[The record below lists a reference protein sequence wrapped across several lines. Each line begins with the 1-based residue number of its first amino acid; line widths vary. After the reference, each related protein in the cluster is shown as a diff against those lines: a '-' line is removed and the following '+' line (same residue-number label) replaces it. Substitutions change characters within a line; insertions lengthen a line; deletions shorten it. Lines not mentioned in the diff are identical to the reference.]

1 MRTKLPQEE
10 HVEQDVEDIG
20 RVVKED
26 ARQKP
31 LNLEM
36 QKPCGDERKMLKN
49 FQKCLAV
56 SEPRY
61 QRKKENTYVDEHK
74 DSNYRGGRR

>member
-26 ARQKP
+26 ACKKP

-36 QKPCGDERKMLKN
+36 QKPCGDERKMLEN

-56 SEPRY
+56 GEPRY
-61 QRKKENTYVDEHK
+61 QREKENTYVDEHK
-74 DSNYRGGRR
+74 DSDYRGWRG